1 MERNFIRLC
10 IREKLQDGRLP
21 VNSISSVGGRPGDG
35 EKCDACDD
43 AITNEQLTVEGISV
57 ESDGAR
63 PIIPHVACFQLW
75 ESERC
80 ALGEGSE

>member
-1 MERNFIRLC
+1 MEGNFIRLS

-43 AITNEQLTVEGISV
+43 AITKEQLTVEGISDV
-57 ESDGAR
+57 SDGVR
-63 PIIPHVACFQLW
+63 PITLHVGCFQLW
-75 ESERC
+75 EAERR
-80 ALGEGSE
+80 AL